1 MGFKASVHEIVHD
14 KMGKWVTLVL
24 LLVGAAG
31 KWVTTEEILGR
42 VHVGEFDVV
51 HCEW

>member
-14 KMGKWVTLVL
+14 KMGKWVTMVL

-31 KWVTTEEILGR
+31 KWIMTKEILGR